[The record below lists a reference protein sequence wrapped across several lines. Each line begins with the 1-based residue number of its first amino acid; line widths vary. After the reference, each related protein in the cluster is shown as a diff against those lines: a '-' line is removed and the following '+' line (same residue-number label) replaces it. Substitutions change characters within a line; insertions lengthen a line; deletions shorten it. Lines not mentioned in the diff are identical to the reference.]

1 MKQSIILAC
10 VMIAALCFGCRS
22 TRMWE
27 RDAAGRQIINHWLP
41 VTTGESGVFWYMDTT
56 GRKYY
61 VESSH
66 NITGRKYDI
75 LWRKTGDF
83 FRTRE
88 EELEVCYGQP
98 YLSNGNAC
106 IAYSFSCMVLVDNRE
121 QRIVEKRIWHIPRGK
136 IPSNLVAAAWK
147 SALASID
154 KVKPNFQHEERYSL
168 YNIRV
173 HFGNHLNTKLWD

>member
-1 MKQSIILAC
+1 MKRSIILAC

-27 RDAAGRQIINHWLP
+27 RDAAGQQIMNYWPIIN
-41 VTTGESGVFWYMDTT
+41 TGEAGRCWYMDTT
-56 GRKYY
+56 GRKYD

-88 EELEVCYGQP
+88 EELEVRYGQP
-98 YLSNGNAC
+98 FLSDGNAC
-106 IAYSFSCMVLVDNRE
+106 IAYSLSCLVLVDNRG
-121 QRIVEKRIWHIPRGK
+121 QRIVEKRIWHASSGK